1 MKNKNRLLK
10 ILLFSVL
17 IIASLVT
24 YLSYGVKEK
33 MTSTKLDFDNNRS
46 RITEILTS
54 KSILLDMKIQRRKG
68 NYDLLHYYVK
78 GDDIDQLNVYDD
90 YSLKDVFNDYIYE
103 LDDVNNHETKGIK
116 YYVYD
121 KTDEKI
127 FFTNSKKNLKNA
139 FETQDKKVLND
150 YQWYA
155 TIDYDENGNIS
166 LEGKQ
171 TSDWEGAFYNT
182 SFDQLFKNNYL
193 DEGNSNTI
201 NQITLKNPTNIKV
214 LIAIPKKLPTNC
226 YLEELC
232 SKQGSISDVLVTYVF
247 IIVAALVI
255 FMLFV
260 PVRKLIE
267 IEPFKTVVKVKL
279 FFMFFIYIILIEM
292 WLAGMTE
299 VLRASWQGTFAWML
313 RERGMA
319 GAGVAIEPIINVG
332 GWFVFYAMIMYFIFY
347 IKSILVFG
355 KDFIKEHTLVCSAY
369 HYFKDEIKSLTQF
382 DLKNQKGNIILK
394 IGLISGICIEGILL
408 FVYFFMGIIG
418 NLYYISPRIYLIFT
432 CFISLICAIIIML
445 ISKKL
450 LSKVSNDYQILLQSA
465 HHLSQGEFNDKIN
478 QNLGLFNSLK
488 DELNC
493 INDGFKDAVSKEVAS
508 QKMKT
513 ELISNVSHDLK
524 TPLTSIISY
533 IDLLKNE
540 DLSKEQQDEYIDIL
554 DRNTKRLKTLIEDL
568 FEVSKVNSGNIQ
580 LNPIDLD
587 IHALLQQVLFEY
599 QEQFEHHHLNLK
611 NDYENK
617 KIICHLD
624 SEKTYRVLENLCQN
638 ICKYALEHTRVYLQ
652 IVETNQQVIVVF
664 KNISAHEISNSDDL
678 TERFVQG
685 DTSRKSEGSG
695 LGLAICKSFVEVQG
709 GTFEVN
715 VDGDLFKT
723 TIIFPKKIE
732 ND

>member
-68 NYDLLHYYVK
+68 NYDLLHYYVE
-78 GDDIDQLNVYDD
+78 GDVDQLKVYDD
-90 YSLKDVFNDYIYE
+90 YPLKDAFNDYIYNLE
-103 LDDVNNHETKGIK
+103 DENNHETKGIK

-127 FFTNSKKNLKNA
+127 FFTNSKKNLKKA

-150 YQWYA
+150 YQWYT
-155 TIDYDENGNIS
+155 TIDYDENGNVS
-166 LEGKQ
+166 LEGNQ
-171 TSDWEGAFYNT
+171 TSDWEGSFYNT

-193 DEGNSNTI
+193 DEGNSDII
-201 NQITLKNPTNIKV
+201 NQITINNPTNIKV

-232 SKQGSISDVLVTYVF
+232 SKQGSISDVLITYVF

-279 FFMFFIYIILIEM
+279 FFMFFIYIILIAM
-292 WLAGMTE
+292 WLAVMTE

-408 FVYFFMGIIG
+408 FVYFFM
-418 NLYYISPRIYLIFT
+418 
-432 CFISLICAIIIML
+432 
-445 ISKKL
+445 
-450 LSKVSNDYQILLQSA
+450 
-465 HHLSQGEFNDKIN
+465 
-478 QNLGLFNSLK
+478 
-488 DELNC
+488 
-493 INDGFKDAVSKEVAS
+493 
-508 QKMKT
+508 
-513 ELISNVSHDLK
+513 
-524 TPLTSIISY
+524 
-533 IDLLKNE
+533 
-540 DLSKEQQDEYIDIL
+540 
-554 DRNTKRLKTLIEDL
+554 
-568 FEVSKVNSGNIQ
+568 
-580 LNPIDLD
+580 
-587 IHALLQQVLFEY
+587 
-599 QEQFEHHHLNLK
+599 
-611 NDYENK
+611 
-617 KIICHLD
+617 
-624 SEKTYRVLENLCQN
+624 
-638 ICKYALEHTRVYLQ
+638 
-652 IVETNQQVIVVF
+652 
-664 KNISAHEISNSDDL
+664 
-678 TERFVQG
+678 
-685 DTSRKSEGSG
+685 
-695 LGLAICKSFVEVQG
+695 
-709 GTFEVN
+709 
-715 VDGDLFKT
+715 
-723 TIIFPKKIE
+723 
-732 ND
+732 